1 MPRQAGED
9 AYLNGHERKCLTWV
23 AASQSRS
30 QTLDGFKYVSFVNPS
45 LGVGSMSKLPLLPH
59 SGGNHRR
66 VQPRRLYSRGFN
78 SDGGDRGQMISSR
91 WDPEGP
97 TAAEI
102 VGGHG
107 MRRERPVCRRERPRR
122 QYREAALERAVL
134 DMFAGAGQFAV
145 NQVYCGVAGRADVVT
160 AYCIYELKDRL
171 TRRSFYHAYGQL
183 HGYRRHINP
192 GKNIAI
198 ICNETNLSESMLREF
213 EDIWGVPILVWGNP
227 PYTIPTRLQGEA

>member
-1 MPRQAGED
+1 
-9 AYLNGHERKCLTWV
+9 
-23 AASQSRS
+23 
-30 QTLDGFKYVSFVNPS
+30 
-45 LGVGSMSKLPLLPH
+45 MS
-59 SGGNHRR
+59 
-66 VQPRRLYSRGFN
+66 
-78 SDGGDRGQMISSR
+78 SSR
-91 WDPEGP
+91 RDPEGP

-102 VGGHG
+102 VGGAG
-107 MRRERPVCRRERPRR
+107 MRRERRTCRPEKPRR

-134 DMFAGAGQFAV
+134 DMFSGAGQFVV

-192 GKNIAI
+192 GKHIAI
-198 ICNETNLSESMLREF
+198 ICNETNLSESTLREF

-227 PYTIPTRLQGEA
+227 PYTIPTRLWGDSQFT